1 MQLSMDNYSEFLSQK
16 LFLIEYE
23 AMRYLNSSSIEELKG
38 ALKEIINIST
48 GSPSYIKGRRAQ

>member
-1 MQLSMDNYSEFLSQK
+1 MDNYSEFLSQK

-23 AMRYLNSSSIEELKG
+23 AMKCLNSSSVEELKG
-38 ALKEIINIST
+38 ALKEIIKIST